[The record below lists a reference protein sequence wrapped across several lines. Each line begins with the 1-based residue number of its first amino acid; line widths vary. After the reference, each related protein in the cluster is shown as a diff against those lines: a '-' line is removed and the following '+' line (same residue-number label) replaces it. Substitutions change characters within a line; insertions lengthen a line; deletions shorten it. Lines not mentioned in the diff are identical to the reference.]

1 MSTIS
6 NASFA
11 GGLFKFE
18 MLRNTY
24 YGNHLFTIWRN
35 GWKYAT
41 VAFRNSAFLLF
52 YRETTT
58 QIYNFSPKKMKNNN
72 KQTECPLSCPWCADS
87 RSQTVEDIYVT
98 HWHPKKTQKDILVN
112 ALALSLRQYCD
123 YVCYISA
130 PIYLN
135 CKWRCKKLNRAATE
149 ITLRFYCALIR
160 TQSHDPYFEHANNTV
175 RQLSVWL

>member
-1 MSTIS
+1 MKI
-6 NASFA
+6 
-11 GGLFKFE
+11 
-18 MLRNTY
+18 
-24 YGNHLFTIWRN
+24 
-35 GWKYAT
+35 
-41 VAFRNSAFLLF
+41 RNSCLQKFRLHPFLLF
-52 YRETTT
+52 YREKNT
-58 QIYNFSPKKMKNNN
+58 QIYNFSQKKMKNNN

-112 ALALSLRQYCD
+112 ALAISLRQYCD

-135 CKWRCKKLNRAATE
+135 CKLRCKKLNCAATE
-149 ITLRFYCALIR
+149 ITLRFYWA
-160 TQSHDPYFEHANNTV
+160 QSHDPYFEHANNTV

>member
-1 MSTIS
+1 MKI
-6 NASFA
+6 
-11 GGLFKFE
+11 
-18 MLRNTY
+18 
-24 YGNHLFTIWRN
+24 
-35 GWKYAT
+35 
-41 VAFRNSAFLLF
+41 RNSCLQKFRLHPFFLF

-72 KQTECPLSCPWCADS
+72 KQTECPLSCPWCTDS

-112 ALALSLRQYCD
+112 ALAISLRQYCD

-175 RQLSVWL
+175 RQLSVWI